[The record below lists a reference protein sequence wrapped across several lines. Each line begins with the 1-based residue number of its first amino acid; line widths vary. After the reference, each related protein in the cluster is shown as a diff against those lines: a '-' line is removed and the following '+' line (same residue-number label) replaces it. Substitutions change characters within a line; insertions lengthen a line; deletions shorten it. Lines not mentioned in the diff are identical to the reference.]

1 MRRGPTHA
9 DGNLLVAKNKV
20 LLFCC
25 VCVSYRWKDEKRT
38 YKGKNTRD
46 ESLLRPEEEEE
57 EEEEERYLVC

>member
-9 DGNLLVAKNKV
+9 DGNLVAKNKV

-25 VCVSYRWKDEKRT
+25 VCVSYRWKDEKGT

-57 EEEEERYLVC
+57 ERYLVC